1 MTRSGPQVALLG
13 FAAVAGLAAS
23 GCSNPPSARGLPTD
37 ALHEAI
43 AHAVG
48 DPSTC
53 VLLADRATRRVIYRY
68 GEAFNCVRGLPAC
81 DRPGFLTARQALAFA
96 TLPDGRKASCN
107 SNADGSRT
115 VGWAEG
121 RVQSAKGDF
130 IYSAMMEGQ
139 SALPGQ
145 EISARLDDAFANA
158 GL

>member
-1 MTRSGPQVALLG
+1 MRVFAALLLLLP
-13 FAAVAGLAAS
+13 LAAC
-23 GCSNPPSARGLPTD
+23 GPREPKLPSD
-37 ALHEAI
+37 ALDRAI
-43 AHAVG
+43 ESSIG

-53 VLLADRATRRVIYRY
+53 VLVVDHSTGNTVYSY
-68 GEAFNCVRGLPAC
+68 NNGFDCVRGLPAC

-145 EISARLDDAFANA
+145 EISARLDAACANA

>member
-1 MTRSGPQVALLG
+1 MRLATALL
-13 FAAVAGLAAS
+13 VILS
-23 GCSNPPSARGLPTD
+23 LSACGPREPKLPND
-37 ALHEAI
+37 ALDQSVAQAI
-43 AHAVG
+43 G
-48 DPSTC
+48 DPDTC
-53 VLLADRATRRVIYRY
+53 LLIVDHKTGKTVYSY
-68 GEAFNCVRGLPAC
+68 NDGFNCVRGLPAC